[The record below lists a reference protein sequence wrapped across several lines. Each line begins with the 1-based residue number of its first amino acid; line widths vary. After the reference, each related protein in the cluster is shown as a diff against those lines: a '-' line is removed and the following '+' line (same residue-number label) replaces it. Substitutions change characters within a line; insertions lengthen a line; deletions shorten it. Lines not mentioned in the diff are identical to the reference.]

1 MRTGGRARRASVVA
15 GVFAALTL
23 ALAGCAPSSLDE
35 TSGMEA
41 ADPADVH
48 QIEFDSVDRSYIA
61 HVPDDAAIGAP
72 LTLPV
77 LVVLHGAGGNALKA
91 EAATDLS
98 DYAEAGDFIVV
109 YPNGTQAADIEGQLA
124 WNAGG
129 CCGLPKRTN
138 VDDVGFIEAVLDD
151 VQAKYAVDTSR
162 IYLAGF
168 SNGGMM
174 SYRLSCE
181 LGDRIAGIAVVSG
194 AFNVSSCES
203 EATTDVL
210 IVHGTGDLTVP
221 YRGGLSNERTAA
233 RFGQWT
239 NKSVADAAKV
249 WTARDD
255 CDDSPDSETRGST
268 TRQVYQDCA
277 DDSKLEVISIKNG
290 QHVWPR
296 ESNSGFDASQTIVE
310 YFGLGA

>member
-1 MRTGGRARRASVVA
+1 MRTGGRARRGLVA
-15 GVFAALTL
+15 AVALSAL
-23 ALAGCAPSSLDE
+23 ALVGCAPSSVDDS
-35 TSGMEA
+35 SGMESVDQ
-41 ADPADVH
+41 ADLH
-48 QIEFDSVDRSYIA
+48 QIEFDSLDRSYIA

-72 LTLPV
+72 LPLPV

-98 DYAEAGDFIVV
+98 DYARQHDFIVV

-129 CCGLPKRTN
+129 CCGAPKRTQ
-138 VDDVGFIEAVLDD
+138 VDDVGFIQAVLDD
-151 VQAKYAVDTSR
+151 VQRSYAVDTSR

-194 AFNVSSCES
+194 AYNVASCES
-203 EATTDVL
+203 DATTDVL
-210 IVHGTGDLTVP
+210 IVHGTGDMTVP
-221 YRGGLSNERTAA
+221 YAGGPSNERTAA

-249 WTARDD
+249 WIARDD
-255 CDDSPDSETRGST
+255 CDDSPDSETQGVT
-268 TRQVYQDCA
+268 TRAVYEDCA
-277 DDSKLEVISIKNG
+277 DDSTLEVISIKNG
-290 QHVWPR
+290 QHVWPLG
-296 ESNSGFDASQTIVE
+296 SNGGYDASAGIVE
-310 YFGLGA
+310 YFGLDT

>member
-1 MRTGGRARRASVVA
+1 MRTGGRARRASVAAV
-15 GVFAALTL
+15 VLAALTL
-23 ALAGCAPSSLDE
+23 VGCAPSSVDK
-35 TSGMEA
+35 TSGMEF
-41 ADPADVH
+41 ADQSDVH
-48 QIEFDSVDRSYIA
+48 QIEYDSVERSYIA

-91 EAATDLS
+91 ETATGLTT
-98 DYAEAGDFIVV
+98 YAKADDFIIV

-124 WNAGG
+124 WNAGA
-129 CCGLPKRTN
+129 CCGVPKRTD

-151 VQAKYAVDTSR
+151 VQAKYAVDTGR

-221 YRGGLSNERTAA
+221 YKGGLSNERTAA
-233 RFGQWT
+233 RFGQWS

-249 WTARDD
+249 WIARDD
-255 CDDSPDSETRGST
+255 CDDSPDSETRGSI
-268 TRQVYQDCA
+268 TRQVYADCA
-277 DDSKLEVISIKNG
+277 DDTELEVISIKNG
-290 QHVWPR
+290 QHVWPLAP
-296 ESNSGFDASQTIVE
+296 NSGFDASETIVE
-310 YFGLGA
+310 FFGLDT

>member
-1 MRTGGRARRASVVA
+1 MRTGARARRVSVAAVIL
-15 GVFAALTL
+15 AALTL
-23 ALAGCAPSSLDE
+23 VGCAPSSADDA
-35 TSGMEA
+35 SGMEF
-41 ADPADVH
+41 ADQSDVH
-48 QIEFDSVDRSYIA
+48 QLEFDSVDRSYIA

-91 EAATDLS
+91 ETATGLTTFAKAD
-98 DYAEAGDFIVV
+98 DFIVV
-109 YPNGTQAADIEGQLA
+109 YPNGTQAADIGGQLA
-124 WNAGG
+124 WNAGA
-129 CCGLPKRTN
+129 CCGVPKRTG

-151 VQAKYAVDTSR
+151 VQAKYAVDTNR

-174 SYRLSCE
+174 SYRMSCE

-194 AFNVSSCES
+194 AFNVSSCDS

-210 IVHGTGDLTVP
+210 IIHGTGDLTVP
-221 YRGGLSNERTAA
+221 YKGGLSNERTAA
-233 RFGQWT
+233 RFGQWS

-249 WTARDD
+249 WIARDD
-255 CDDSPDSETRGST
+255 CDDSPDSETQGSLT
-268 TRQVYQDCA
+268 WQVYEGCA

-290 QHVWPR
+290 QHVWPLAP
-296 ESNSGFDASQTIVE
+296 NSGFDASETIVE
-310 YFGLGA
+310 YFGLDT